1 MKELKVNN
9 VHAFVMA
16 FKGRATKLDG
26 GFFSDVYLSSDKK
39 RAYKISKANNPDPV
53 YIEYIEQTK
62 KYKGNPFLPV
72 VYQVAH
78 VTEGMNFNCGVYIIS
93 MELLNTV
100 FTGSRDTERL
110 YRQLADLV
118 QETVDYGE
126 ALPKSQ
132 DVLEQALQCVVDA
145 KNNVKSFV
153 DIGSTNIMRRGEQL
167 VITDPLG
174 SSGG

>member
-9 VHAFVMA
+9 VHAFVGV
-16 FKGRATKLDG
+16 FKNRATALG
-26 GFFSDVYLSSDKK
+26 SGFFADVYLSSDKK
-39 RAYKISKANNPDPV
+39 RAYKISKVNNPDPV
-53 YIEYIEQTK
+53 YIEYIKQTK
-62 KYKGNPFLPV
+62 KYNGNPFLPV

-78 VTEGMNFNCGVYIIS
+78 VTEGLDFSCGVYIIS

-110 YRQLADLV
+110 CHQLAYLV
-118 QETVDYGE
+118 QETADYGE

-145 KNNVKSFV
+145 NSNIGSFV
-153 DIGSTNIMRRGEQL
+153 DIGMTNIMRRGEQL

-174 SSGG
+174 SSHP